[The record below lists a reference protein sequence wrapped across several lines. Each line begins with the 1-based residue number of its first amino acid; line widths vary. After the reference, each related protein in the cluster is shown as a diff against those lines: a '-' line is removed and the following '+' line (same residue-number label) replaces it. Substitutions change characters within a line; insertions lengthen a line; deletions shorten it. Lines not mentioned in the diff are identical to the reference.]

1 MSNLPAIPEDLDGY
15 GPAMLALTAR
25 QRAFVKASM
34 NHPTANQAKLAEI
47 AGFTGSP
54 QSLQVTGHRVQ
65 HDEKVL
71 AAMNEEAGKRM
82 RTGGLIGVS
91 AVIEIALNKTH
102 KDHLKAALAL
112 MDRTGFHALSEHKVT
127 VDDKRPQSKKELID
141 ATKNVLAELGMTPA
155 QAEKFLE
162 GKTDDVV
169 EAEFTEVEAEP
180 TETAE
185 DW

>member
-1 MSNLPAIPEDLDGY
+1 MIIDAHSHWLPEQIIDNSHFFSKTWGDIDAHVE
-15 GPAMLALTAR
+15 
-25 QRAFVKASM
+25 
-34 NHPTANQAKLAEI
+34 
-47 AGFTGSP
+47 
-54 QSLQVTGHRVQ
+54 
-65 HDEKVL
+65 
-71 AAMNEEAGKRM
+71 AMNRAG
-82 RTGGLIGVS
+82 I
-91 AVIEIALNKTH
+91 
-102 KDHLKAALAL
+102 
-112 MDRTGFHALSEHKVT
+112 HAQSEHKVT